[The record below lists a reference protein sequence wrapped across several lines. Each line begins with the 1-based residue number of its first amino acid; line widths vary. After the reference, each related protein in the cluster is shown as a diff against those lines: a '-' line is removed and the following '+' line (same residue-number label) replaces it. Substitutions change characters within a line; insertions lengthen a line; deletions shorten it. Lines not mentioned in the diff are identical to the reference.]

1 MTSHIAVEFVGD
13 AHHKRQQKQL
23 DQHPQENIVHGEQG
37 KDHRIDENCR
47 NDNDQQEA
55 GAAPG
60 MVLGLGPDVVHRQL
74 QTLLIAED
82 GLMLRAVI
90 GEGPA
95 DVLHPGYGDHIGH
108 EDGDTQY
115 SVHQI
120 PDQDAVREA
129 LHEAGQEGRQEHKQA
144 DGEANGQHHGEADD
158 GLLHFFVSQLLV
170 QPFLEF

>member
-1 MTSHIAVEFVGD
+1 
-13 AHHKRQQKQL
+13 
-23 DQHPQENIVHGEQG
+23 
-37 KDHRIDENCR
+37 
-47 NDNDQQEA
+47 
-55 GAAPG
+55 

-95 DVLHPGYGDHIGH
+95 DVLHSGHGDHIGH
-108 EDGDTQY
+108 EDGDTQHR
-115 SVHQI
+115 VHQI